1 MTETTNPIK
10 METLQK
16 LGQQTCQRKT
26 FHRSCNGSFRQVW
39 QGQVALHVYK
49 DFWGR
54 LERHRLLLLKKV
66 LNVLF
71 YTGRDV
77 EPRRHATARGVVH
90 PASVQAEGR
99 GPEAQARSGEVEQ
112 EAGLGEGE
120 VLAPVRHHHHHRL
133 CFCEF
138 FNDLSQV
145 RLHNAHRPF
154 RGLDLHTSQQ
164 RNLTRTGVK
173 IC

>member
-1 MTETTNPIK
+1 M
-10 METLQK
+10 
-16 LGQQTCQRKT
+16 
-26 FHRSCNGSFRQVW
+26 FHI
-39 QGQVALHVYK
+39 
-49 DFWGR
+49 
-54 LERHRLLLLKKV
+54 LL
-66 LNVLF
+66 NIFF

-99 GPEAQARSGEVEQ
+99 GPEAQTRSGEAEQ

-120 VLAPVRHHHHHRL
+120 VLATVRHHHHHL
-133 CFCEF
+133 CFEF

-145 RLHNAHRPF
+145 RLHNAHRSF

-173 IC
+173 MLKAIGIFETK